1 MPLGVDIVN
10 SFKSLSNFEKNE
22 LIKSGNV
29 GEGTNKHQMIFFK
42 LLLQFYVTANRRYC
56 NRNVPHEVQ

>member
-29 GEGTNKHQMIFFK
+29 GEGTNKHQMIFF
-42 LLLQFYVTANRRYC
+42 
-56 NRNVPHEVQ
+56 

>member
-29 GEGTNKHQMIFFK
+29 GEGTNKHQMIFLSFCCS
-42 LLLQFYVTANRRYC
+42 FV
-56 NRNVPHEVQ
+56 